1 MSPTRLQ
8 RDGATLEAVRDAVR
22 EEFGPAARIIAAE
35 RVTTPGIAGLFRR
48 AHVEATVEVP
58 SPDEAP
64 FKQPGD
70 AVAAGETVGLVE
82 AMKSFFPVEADV
94 AGAALRFLVEDGAA
108 VDADQPVAETE

>member
-1 MSPTRLQ
+1 MAKQILAPL
-8 RDGATLEAVRDAVR
+8 
-22 EEFGPAARIIAAE
+22 
-35 RVTTPGIAGLFRR
+35 PGIFYRR
-48 AHVEATVEVP
+48 P
-58 SPDEAP
+58 SPEEAP

>member
-1 MSPTRLQ
+1 MAKQILAPL
-8 RDGATLEAVRDAVR
+8 
-22 EEFGPAARIIAAE
+22 
-35 RVTTPGIAGLFRR
+35 PGIFYRR
-48 AHVEATVEVP
+48 P